1 MDSARQVIGCRLTHE
16 TRVHVAFDDVASTIH
31 QSLFPGQPVL
41 MTSGGDNSV
50 KQWIFDNQDGTARL
64 LKFRAGHSAPPTHVT
79 FYGRDSWIVLQYSTS

>member
-1 MDSARQVIGCRLTHE
+1 
-16 TRVHVAFDDVASTIH
+16 
-31 QSLFPGQPVL
+31 